1 MYLKWS
7 LMLCQPLITS
17 MFDASGSYSVQ
28 VIAAQEVE
36 KRKVR
41 QQRVQSSKSEFES
54 LRSQFSK
61 EQSYA
66 VQLACEKG
74 ASSWLCALP
83 LQEHGFALHKS
94 AFRDA
99 LDLRYGWF
107 PIDLPTSCS
116 CGKGLSVEHALSC
129 SRGGF
134 LTLRHNEIR
143 DLTAVLLT

>member
-1 MYLKWS
+1 
-7 LMLCQPLITS
+7 
-17 MFDASGSYSVQ
+17 MFDASGSYFVQ

-99 LDLRYGWF
+99 LDFRYGWS
-107 PIDLPTSCS
+107 PIDLPTSAHVVKVC
-116 CGKGLSVEHALSC
+116 LLNMPFLV
-129 SRGGF
+129 RGVAF
-134 LTLRHNEIR
+134 RR
-143 DLTAVLLT
+143 